1 MSERSERTNNG
12 AADAVMPEPSVSEA
26 RAVRERS
33 ERAEGAAAFAVMP
46 EPSASEAQA

>member
-12 AADAVMPEPSVSEA
+12 AADAVMPEPSASEA
-26 RAVRERS
+26 QAARERS
-33 ERAEGAAAFAVMP
+33 ERAEDTAAFAVML